1 MSIECIYIYTI
12 RYLIGYII
20 FMNKSLGIALAALL
34 ALGTIYLVAQESTT
48 EYQLW
53 KEKFGMKYSTTE
65 DLYRQMI
72 FAQNL

>member
-1 MSIECIYIYTI
+1 
-12 RYLIGYII
+12 
-20 FMNKSLGIALAALL
+20 MNKSLGIALVALL